1 KRGIAMLLFK
11 PKPKE
16 ILPPPPPSQEPQ
28 QPDIEEEFEEGPKF
42 FDKVLKPE
50 ELEIPKFPEEGEF
63 GELVK
68 ELDENIKP
76 KTAIIKKKAK
86 KELKTRQKQQKAK
99 PVQPKKRIAP
109 KEKKLDLK
117 KIKKAAAKKEK
128 LPELPKPEGGF
139 ETKEPDFVLPKEFEE
154 PEKELGMP
162 EPLEELGIE
171 GEKTEFGQ
179 EQRPKEII
187 EAEEEIKSAI
197 EKIKAQEKPSFLRR
211 LFAGKRKTEEKPEQ
225 KEEKQLEIPEADSI
239 SKIQSSITKTRE
251 YLAKFDLQAAK
262 QNYIEIM
269 KLYNSLNPEEQAKVY
284 SDVRELYF
292 ERKSAEELKV

>member
-1 KRGIAMLLFK
+1 MLLFK

-16 ILPPPPPSQEPQ
+16 ILPPPPPSQEPRQ
-28 QPDIEEEFEEGPKF
+28 QDIGEVSEEEPKF

-68 ELDENIKP
+68 ELDEKIKP
-76 KTAIIKKKAK
+76 KTAITKKKAK
-86 KELKTRQKQQKAK
+86 KELKTRQKPQKAK
-99 PVQPKKRIAP
+99 QVK
-109 KEKKLDLK
+109 LK
-117 KIKKAAAKKEK
+117 KQAQKKELK
-128 LPELPKPEGGF
+128 EDKKITPIKGIKESIPKIKAEPEGL
-139 ETKEPDFVLPKEFEE
+139 EVPDFGLPKEFEE
-154 PEKELGMP
+154 PEKEIELP

-179 EQRPKEII
+179 EQKPKEII
-187 EAEEEIKSAI
+187 EAEDEIKSAI

-211 LFAGKRKTEEKPEQ
+211 LFAGKGKTEEKPEQ

-284 SDVRELYF
+284 NDIREIYF